1 MTVRV
6 DSNSQLT
13 PEQERVYRLRNA
25 AERDGGTPGGFLE
38 LLAAVVA
45 DETWRQI
52 PSGVSS
58 SDPFASFAEFIEA
71 KPPFGLGQRVED
83 VHVLL
88 QMQHP
93 HEAAA
98 EFRSKMDAMRSEVR
112 RLLAQD
118 GITGYSELQRDRDIQ
133 AWAALDKS
141 GSWWLAFFVACQVR
155 PQAAGAAAEGAGRAT
170 KLKISANEFA
180 RRAGTSADRVL
191 RYYRAWESAYAAS
204 AVPLSAEQLCPGH
217 EPIELPPAD
226 DWTLYYTSRRSASTD
241 RGALI
246 SAAAAAEGIRPT
258 KALEVAENPT
268 ALRAAILADP
278 RTADAARAAL
288 KALTVEERRSEHLEY
303 VKQVAE
309 EGKAQAASGQLIQ
322 LPEQIRAQVS
332 EHLASVTDAPTDPD
346 LVTSTYDLVQKLVN
360 RAVEADPEAHAT
372 EQRARFQ
379 TALKATRRSIAA
391 IDPASLPDVVDDGLR
406 EEISALQEVVNALVA
421 SISRS
426 E

>member
-45 DETWRQI
+45 DETWRQT
-52 PSGVSS
+52 PSGVSAE
-58 SDPFASFAEFIEA
+58 PFSSFAEFIEA
-71 KPPFGLGQRVED
+71 KPPFGLGRRVED

-98 EFRSKMDAMRSEVR
+98 EFRSKMENMRSEVR
-112 RLLAQD
+112 RLLAED
-118 GITGYSELQRDRDIQ
+118 GITGYSEQQRDRDIQ
-133 AWAALDKS
+133 AWAALDRS

-155 PQAAGAAAEGAGRAT
+155 SQASATPTNGESRAAGT
-170 KLKISANEFA
+170 KLSAAEFA
-180 RRAGTSADRVL
+180 RRAGTSPERVL
-191 RYYRAWESAYAAS
+191 RYYKAWEAAHAAG
-204 AVPLSAEQLCPGH
+204 AVAHGADELWPGH
-217 EPIELPPAD
+217 EPVGLPPAE
-226 DWTLYYTSRRSASTD
+226 DWTLYYSSRRGATTD

-246 SAAAAAEGIRPT
+246 SAAAEAEGIRPT

-278 RTADAARAAL
+278 RTAEAARAAL
-288 KALTVEERRSEHLEY
+288 KALTSEEKRSEHLEY
-303 VKQVAE
+303 VRQVAE
-309 EGKAQAASGQLIQ
+309 EGKAQAASGQLIM
-322 LPEQIRAQVS
+322 LPEQVRAQVS
-332 EHLASVTDAPTDPD
+332 EQLAAVAETPTDPE
-346 LVTSTYDLVQKLVN
+346 LVSSAYDLVQELVS

-379 TALKATRRSIAA
+379 TALKATRKSIAT
-391 IDPASLPDVVDDGLR
+391 IDPARFPDVVDDGLR
-406 EEISALQEVVNALVA
+406 EEISALQEAVNALVA
-421 SISRS
+421 SITRHT
-426 E
+426 